1 MRTVFVLSVRNVY
14 GVRTASMCLRIL
26 ADRSFRSADRLNAND
41 VHRAISRKIVVA
53 LGRAV
58 RCTER
63 NATATP
69 PRDTE
74 YTLAPS
80 FFLPPVL
87 YPPLSL
93 SFFVPHSDRRTGVYN
108 LSSPVIPTI
117 SAPEDYGGRIAVGF
131 GPVCGV
137 WEGILIQHATH
148 DVGPTMTA
156 PIPALIFHRFYSRP
170 SPPRPS
176 PLVPSRPYHPFA
188 PLALSLCPSAP
199 SRSPLPVFL
208 PPSWLS
214 ARAPPPTVPPRSPTH
229 SYLDMEPSLPPQQ
242 PDILYRETCLSLR
255 PASLN
260 KQLSK

>member
-14 GVRTASMCLRIL
+14 GVRTVSMCLRIL

-53 LGRAV
+53 LGGAV

-74 YTLAPS
+74 YMLAPS
-80 FFLPPVL
+80 FFHHPVL

-93 SFFVPHSDRRTGVYN
+93 SFFAPHSDRRTGVYN

-170 SPPRPS
+170 SPPRPA
-176 PLVPSRPYHPFA
+176 PSRPVTTIP
-188 PLALSLCPSAP
+188 SL
-199 SRSPLPVFL
+199 R
-208 PPSWLS
+208 
-214 ARAPPPTVPPRSPTH
+214 PPRSLSQPVSPLT
-229 SYLDMEPSLPPQQ
+229 LPSSRLPPAVVALRAR
-242 PDILYRETCLSLR
+242 PSPLR
-255 PASLN
+255 PATLAYP
-260 KQLSK
+260 